1 MVDLRPDATVQS
13 GFAFVAGNGVLALAD
28 AIASDPTD
36 TVGPTVR
43 TLLGNKLGLSLS
55 GSTIQEVLAELL
67 FVKTGKWNPAAASLS
82 RKIKEIYIGG
92 ELWASKAF
100 DPGPAGD
107 TDPTDNFTGVDANP
121 IGGNWTTSSGLAAL
135 RRISNQLANA
145 GSNADS
151 AAWWNA
157 ATFSSDHYSETTY
170 ASGVTD
176 FGPAVRMQPSAATFY
191 WADTSTPAF
200 YKMVAGSATAIS
212 GVTATIAANDVIR
225 AEAEGSTIRWKKN
238 GANVTGSP
246 ITDTSIPSG
255 GAPGVFIFASTARVS
270 LWTGAD
276 IGAVANVPS
285 AIGWRNK
292 QNPRLRGASRQGRF
306 QRTQLWSTPSTGQ
319 NLTVNVSDSISFSD
333 SPIKD

>member
-13 GFAFVAGNGVLALAD
+13 GFALVAGNGVLALAD
-28 AIASDPTD
+28 ALASDPSD

-107 TDPTDNFTGVDANP
+107 TDPTDNFIGADANP

-145 GSNADS
+145 GARRRLSGLVERSNFFKRPLQRDY
-151 AAWWNA
+151 
-157 ATFSSDHYSETTY
+157 FC
-170 ASGVTD
+170 
-176 FGPAVRMQPSAATFY
+176 Q
-191 WADTSTPAF
+191 
-200 YKMVAGSATAIS
+200 
-212 GVTATIAANDVIR
+212 
-225 AEAEGSTIRWKKN
+225 
-238 GANVTGSP
+238 
-246 ITDTSIPSG
+246 
-255 GAPGVFIFASTARVS
+255 
-270 LWTGAD
+270 
-276 IGAVANVPS
+276 
-285 AIGWRNK
+285 WRY
-292 QNPRLRGASRQGRF
+292 RLRTCGPHA
-306 QRTQLWSTPSTGQ
+306 
-319 NLTVNVSDSISFSD
+319 TVSSNFLLG
-333 SPIKD
+333 